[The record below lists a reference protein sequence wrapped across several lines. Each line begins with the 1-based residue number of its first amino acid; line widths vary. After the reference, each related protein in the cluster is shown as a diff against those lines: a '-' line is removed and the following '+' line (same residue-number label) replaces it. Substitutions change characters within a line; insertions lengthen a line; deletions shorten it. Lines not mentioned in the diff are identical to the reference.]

1 MPIGISKFAEKSIIY
16 MNTVISVLLEI
27 IKITVPA
34 LIVFLTVYYL
44 LKQYLDSQLK
54 LRSLEFKQNQQS
66 TTVPIR
72 LQAYERL
79 SLFCERIAIPNL
91 VLRLR
96 QDNMS
101 ALELRMAML
110 IATQQEF
117 EHNITQQVY
126 VSDQLWQIIKI
137 ARDDV
142 MTVVN
147 EVYKNLDPNADME
160 TYVKALFAHL
170 DTREFMPL
178 NQALVAVKKEAGI
191 LL

>member
-1 MPIGISKFAEKSIIY
+1 MAVV
-16 MNTVISVLLEI
+16 TVFLEI

-34 LIVFLTVYYL
+34 LIVYLTVHTL
-44 LKQYLDSQLK
+44 LKQYLENRYKIEMLDY
-54 LRSLEFKQNQQS
+54 KQNQQK
-66 TTVPIR
+66 TTIPLR

-96 QDNMS
+96 SEDMTTGD
-101 ALELRMAML
+101 LRIAMM
-110 IATQQEF
+110 IAVQQEF

-142 MTVVN
+142 INVINVIYQNTTPSSDARS
-147 EVYKNLDPNADME
+147 YAQ
-160 TYVKALFAHL
+160 ALFVEL
-170 DTREFMPL
+170 QNREMEPL
-178 NQALVAVKKEAGI
+178 ERALVAIKKEAS
-191 LL
+191 LLM